1 MANKIILRPSSASRW
16 IACPA
21 SVRLSEGVPYEPA
34 GEAAQI
40 GTAIHALAEKCFGTG
55 EAADAYLGKTVEG
68 ITMTQ
73 ENVDFAQAHLD
84 HITNLKSELGA
95 VKVEQYV
102 TLLDGDDIKLAGTA
116 DVIGFGN
123 DVFGNNI
130 LEIADLKTGRGY
142 VDADSEQ
149 MKIYALSTLRKI
161 KKPVETVRLS
171 IIQPHS
177 GPTRTVSMTVNQLN
191 TWRDEVLIPAIEEST
206 KIDAQPKPSSNACRY
221 CPAKVI
227 CPAQSKALELIP
239 VKLDVKT
246 LAPEVVSDLLTRAD
260 MVEDFIAALRK
271 HAQKV
276 LEDGGVLAGWQL
288 APKRATRKW
297 TDESKALEALEAAG
311 IEHSKLMLTEI
322 ISPAAAEK
330 LLGKDR
336 KHVLDDITKK
346 ESSGLTL
353 AKAVGLGQ

>member
-1 MANKIILRPSSASRW
+1 MENKIILRPSSASRW

-55 EAADAYLGKTVEG
+55 EKADAYLGKQVEG

-102 TLLDGDDIKLAGTA
+102 TVIDDADIKLGGTA

-123 DVFGNNI
+123 GI

-149 MKIYALSTLRKI
+149 MKIYALGTLAKI

-177 GPTRTVSMTVNQLN
+177 
-191 TWRDEVLIPAIEEST
+191 
-206 KIDAQPKPSSNACRY
+206 
-221 CPAKVI
+221 
-227 CPAQSKALELIP
+227 
-239 VKLDVKT
+239 
-246 LAPEVVSDLLTRAD
+246 
-260 MVEDFIAALRK
+260 
-271 HAQKV
+271 
-276 LEDGGVLAGWQL
+276 
-288 APKRATRKW
+288 
-297 TDESKALEALEAAG
+297 
-311 IEHSKLMLTEI
+311 
-322 ISPAAAEK
+322 
-330 LLGKDR
+330 
-336 KHVLDDITKK
+336 
-346 ESSGLTL
+346 
-353 AKAVGLGQ
+353 

>member
-1 MANKIILRPSSASRW
+1 MANKITLRASASSRW

-21 SVRLSEGVPYEPA
+21 SVRLSEGVPFEPS

-55 EAADAYLGKTVEG
+55 EKADAYLGKQVEG

-73 ENVDFAQAHLD
+73 ENVEFAQAHID

-102 TLLDGDDIKLAGTA
+102 TVIDDADIKLGGTA

-123 DVFGNNI
+123 GI
-130 LEIADLKTGRGY
+130 LEIADLKTGRVY
-142 VDADSEQ
+142 VDADSSQ
-149 MKIYALSTLRKI
+149 MKIYALGTLAKI
-161 KKPVETVRLS
+161 KSKPVETVRLS

-177 GPTRTVSMTVNQLN
+177 GDTRTHTMTVDELIQ
-191 TWRDEVLIPAIEEST
+191 WRNETLLPAIMEASN
-206 KIDAQPKPSSNACRY
+206 KDSQPKPSNNACRY

-227 CPAQSKALELIP
+227 CPAQTKALELIP

-246 LAPEVVSDLLTRAD
+246 LAPEVVSDLLARSE

-271 HAQKV
+271 HATKV
-276 LEDGGVLAGWQL
+276 LEDGGVLSGWQL
-288 APKRATRKW
+288 SPKRATRKW
-297 TDESKALEALEAAG
+297 IDEAAAVAALEAAG

-322 ISPAAAEK
+322 ISPAVAEK
-330 LLGKDR
+330 LLGKDK
-336 KHVLDDITKK
+336 KHVLEDITKK

>member
-1 MANKIILRPSSASRW
+1 MANKITLRASASSRW

-21 SVRLSEGVPYEPA
+21 SARLSEGVPFEPS

-55 EAADAYLGKTVEG
+55 EKADAYLGKQVEG

-73 ENVDFAQAHLD
+73 ENIEFAQAHID

-102 TLLDGDDIKLAGTA
+102 TVIDDADIKLGGTA

-123 DVFGNNI
+123 GI
-130 LEIADLKTGRGY
+130 LEIADLKTGRVY
-142 VDADSEQ
+142 VDADSSQ
-149 MKIYALSTLRKI
+149 MKIYALGTLAKI
-161 KKPVETVRLS
+161 KSKPVETVRLS

-177 GPTRTVSMTVNQLN
+177 GDTRTHTMTVDELIQ
-191 TWRDEVLIPAIEEST
+191 WRNETLLPAIMEASN
-206 KIDAQPKPSSNACRY
+206 KDAQPKPSNNACRY
-221 CPAKVI
+221 CPAKII
-227 CPAQSKALELIP
+227 CPAQTKAVELIP

-246 LAPEVVSDLLTRAD
+246 LAPEVVSDLLARSE

-271 HAQKV
+271 HATKV
-276 LEDGGVLAGWQL
+276 LEDGGVLSGWQL
-288 APKRATRKW
+288 SPKRATRKW
-297 TDESKALEALEAAG
+297 IDEAAAVAALEAAG

-322 ISPAAAEK
+322 ISPAVAEK
-330 LLGKDR
+330 LLGKDK
-336 KHVLDDITKK
+336 KHVLEDITKK

>member
-1 MANKIILRPSSASRW
+1 
-16 IACPA
+16 
-21 SVRLSEGVPYEPA
+21 VPYEPA

-40 GTAIHALAEKCFGTG
+40 GTAIHALAEKCCGTG
-55 EAADAYLGKTVEG
+55 ERADAYLGKTVEG

-73 ENVDFAQAHLD
+73 ENVEFAQAHLD

-102 TLLDGDDIKLAGTA
+102 TVIDDTNVKLGGTA

-123 DVFGNNI
+123 GI

-149 MKIYALSTLRKI
+149 MKIYALGTLAKI
-161 KKPVETVRLS
+161 KKPVEMVRLS

-191 TWRDEVLIPAIEEST
+191 TWRDEVLFPAIEEST

-239 VKLDVKT
+239 IKLDVK
-246 LAPEVVSDLLTRAD
+246 LLEPQVVSDLLARAD

-271 HAQKV
+271 HATKV
-276 LEDGGVLAGWQL
+276 LEEGGVLSGWQL
-288 APKRATRKW
+288 SPKRATRKW
-297 TDESKALEALEAAG
+297 IDEAAAVVALEAAG
-311 IEHSKLMLTEI
+311 IEHSKLMLTEV

-330 LLGKDR
+330 LLGKDK
-336 KHVLDDITKK
+336 KHVLEDITKK

>member
-1 MANKIILRPSSASRW
+1 MANKITLRASASSRW

-21 SVRLSEGVPYEPA
+21 SARLSEGVPFEPS

-55 EAADAYLGKTVEG
+55 EKADAYLGAKVEG

-73 ENVDFAQAHLD
+73 ENIEFAQAHID

-102 TLLDGDDIKLAGTA
+102 TVIDDADIKLGGTA

-123 DVFGNNI
+123 GI
-130 LEIADLKTGRGY
+130 LEIADLKTGRVY
-142 VDADSEQ
+142 VDADSSQ
-149 MKIYALSTLRKI
+149 MKIYALGTLAKI
-161 KKPVETVRLS
+161 KSKPVETIRLS

-177 GPTRTVSMTVNQLN
+177 GDTRTHTMTVDELIQ
-191 TWRDEVLIPAIEEST
+191 WRNETLLPAIMEASN
-206 KIDAQPKPSSNACRY
+206 KDAQPKPSSNACRY

-227 CPAQSKALELIP
+227 CPAQTKALELIP

-246 LAPEVVSDLLTRAD
+246 LAPEVVSDLLARAD

-271 HAQKV
+271 HATKV
-276 LEDGGVLAGWQL
+276 LEDGGVLSGWQL
-288 APKRATRKW
+288 SPKRATRKW
-297 TDESKALEALEAAG
+297 IDEAAAVVALEAAG

-322 ISPAAAEK
+322 ISPAVAEK
-330 LLGKDR
+330 LLGKDK
-336 KHVLDDITKK
+336 KHVLEDITKK

>member
-1 MANKIILRPSSASRW
+1 MENKIILRPSSASRW

-21 SVRLSEGVPYEPA
+21 SARLSEGVPFEPS

-55 EAADAYLGKTVEG
+55 ERADAYLGKSVEG

-73 ENVDFAQAHLD
+73 ENIEFAQAHID

-102 TLLDGDDIKLAGTA
+102 TVFDTPAVKLGGTA

-123 DVFGNNI
+123 GI
-130 LEIADLKTGRGY
+130 LEIADLKTGRVF
-142 VDADSEQ
+142 VDADSSQ
-149 MKIYALSTLRKI
+149 MKIYALGTLAKI

-177 GPTRTVSMTVNQLN
+177 GDTRTHTMTVKELYQ
-191 TWRDEVLIPAIEEST
+191 WHKDVLLPAIKEAVE
-206 KIDAQPKPSSNACRY
+206 DNAQPNPSTNACRY

-227 CPAQSKALELIP
+227 CPAQTKALELIP

-246 LAPEVVSDLLTRAD
+246 LAPEVVSDLLARAE

-271 HAQKV
+271 HATKV
-276 LEDGGVLAGWQL
+276 LEDGGVLSGWQL
-288 APKRATRKW
+288 SPKRATRKW
-297 TDESKALEALEAAG
+297 IDEAAAVVALEAAG

-330 LLGKDR
+330 LLGKEK
-336 KHVLDDITKK
+336 KHVLEDITKK

>member
-34 GEAAQI
+34 GEAALI

-55 EAADAYLGKTVEG
+55 EKADAYLGKQVEG

-73 ENVDFAQAHLD
+73 ENVDFAQAHID

-102 TLLDGDDIKLAGTA
+102 TVIDDADIKLGGTA

-123 DVFGNNI
+123 GI

-149 MKIYALSTLRKI
+149 MKIYALGTLAKI
-161 KKPVETVRLS
+161 KSKPVETVRLS

-177 GPTRTVSMTVNQLN
+177 GDTRTHTMTVDELIQ
-191 TWRDEVLIPAIEEST
+191 WRNETLLPAIMEASN
-206 KIDAQPKPSSNACRY
+206 KDAQPNPSTNACRY

-227 CPAQSKALELIP
+227 CPAQTKALELIP

-246 LAPEVVSDLLTRAD
+246 LAPEVVSDLLARAE

-271 HAQKV
+271 HATKV
-276 LEDGGVLAGWQL
+276 LEDGGVLSGWQL
-288 APKRATRKW
+288 SPKRATRKW
-297 TDESKALEALEAAG
+297 IDEAAAVVALEAAG

-322 ISPAAAEK
+322 ISPAVAEK
-330 LLGKDR
+330 LLGKDK
-336 KHVLDDITKK
+336 KHVLEDITKK

>member
-1 MANKIILRPSSASRW
+1 MENKIILRPSSASRW

-55 EAADAYLGKTVEG
+55 EKADAYLGAKVEG

-73 ENVDFAQAHLD
+73 ENIEFAQAHLD

-102 TLLDGDDIKLAGTA
+102 TVIDDADIKLGGTA

-123 DVFGNNI
+123 GI

-142 VDADSEQ
+142 VDADSSQ
-149 MKIYALSTLRKI
+149 MKIYALGTLAKI
-161 KKPVETVRLS
+161 KSKPVETVRLS

-177 GPTRTVSMTVNQLN
+177 GDTRTHTMTVDELN
-191 TWRDEVLIPAIEEST
+191 SWKADVLLPAIAESANR
-206 KIDAQPKPSSNACRY
+206 DAQPKPSTNACRY

-227 CPAQSKALELIP
+227 CPAQTKALELIP
-239 VKLDVKT
+239 TKLDVKT
-246 LAPEVVSDLLTRAD
+246 LAPEVVSDLLARSE

-271 HAQKV
+271 HATKV
-276 LEDGGVLAGWQL
+276 LEDGGVLSGWQL
-288 APKRATRKW
+288 SPKRATRKW
-297 TDESKALEALEAAG
+297 IDEAAAVAALEAAG

-322 ISPAAAEK
+322 ISPAVAEK
-330 LLGKDR
+330 LLGKEK
-336 KHVLDDITKK
+336 KHVLEDITKK

-353 AKAVGLGQ
+353 AKAVGLGL

>member
-1 MANKIILRPSSASRW
+1 MEQQIILRPSAASRW

-21 SVRLSEGVPYEPA
+21 SVRLSDGVPYEPA

-40 GTAIHALAEKCFGTG
+40 GTAIHALAEKCWGTG
-55 EAADAYLGKTVEG
+55 EAADAYLGKQVEG

-73 ENVDFAQAHLD
+73 ENVEFAQAHID

-102 TLLDGDDIKLAGTA
+102 TVIDNTAVKLGGTA

-123 DVFGNNI
+123 GI

-142 VDADSEQ
+142 VDADSDQ
-149 MKIYALSTLRKI
+149 MKIYALGTLAKI
-161 KKPVETVRLS
+161 KKPVKTVRLS

-177 GPTRTVSMTVNQLN
+177 GPTRTVSLTL
-191 TWRDEVLIPAIEEST
+191 DELMEWSKVTLSPAIKESAN
-206 KIDAQPKPSSNACRY
+206 KDAQPKPSTDACRY

-246 LAPEVVSDLLTRAD
+246 LAPEVVSDLLSRAD
-260 MVEDFIAALRK
+260 MVEDFITALRK

-297 TDESKALEALEAAG
+297 IDEAMAVVALEAAG
-311 IEHSKLMLTEI
+311 IEHSKLMLYDV

-330 LLGKDR
+330 LLGKDK
-336 KHVLDDITKK
+336 KHILDDITKK

>member
-1 MANKIILRPSSASRW
+1 MENKIILRPSSASRW

-21 SVRLSEGVPYEPA
+21 SARLSEGVPFEPS

-40 GTAIHALAEKCFGTG
+40 GTAIHALAEKCFISG
-55 EAADAYLGKTVEG
+55 EKADAYLGKPVEG

-73 ENVDFAQAHLD
+73 ENIEFAQAHID

-102 TLLDGDDIKLAGTA
+102 TVFDTPAVKLGGTA

-123 DVFGNNI
+123 GI

-149 MKIYALSTLRKI
+149 MKIYALGTLAKI

-177 GPTRTVSMTVNQLN
+177 GDTRTHTMTVKELYQ
-191 TWRDEVLIPAIEEST
+191 WHKDVLLPAIKEAVE
-206 KIDAQPKPSSNACRY
+206 DNAQPNPSSNACRY

-227 CPAQSKALELIP
+227 CPAQTKALELIP

-246 LAPEVVSDLLTRAD
+246 LAPEVVSDLLARAD

-271 HAQKV
+271 HATKV
-276 LEDGGVLAGWQL
+276 LEDGGVLSGWQL
-288 APKRATRKW
+288 SPKRATRKW
-297 TDESKALEALEAAG
+297 IDEAAAVVALEAAG

-322 ISPAAAEK
+322 ISPAVAEK
-330 LLGKDR
+330 LLGKEK
-336 KHVLDDITKK
+336 KHVLEDITKK

>member
-1 MANKIILRPSSASRW
+1 MENKIILRPSAASRW

-40 GTAIHALAEKCFGTG
+40 GTAIHALAEKCFATG
-55 EAADAYLGKTVEG
+55 EKADAYLGAKVEG

-73 ENVDFAQAHLD
+73 ENIEFAQAHID

-102 TLLDGDDIKLAGTA
+102 TVFDTPAVKLGGTA

-123 DVFGNNI
+123 GI
-130 LEIADLKTGRGY
+130 LEIADLKTGRVY
-142 VDADSEQ
+142 VDADSSQ
-149 MKIYALSTLRKI
+149 MKIYALGTLAKI

-177 GPTRTVSMTVNQLN
+177 GDTRTHIMSVKELYQ
-191 TWRDEVLIPAIEEST
+191 WHKDVLLPAIKEAVE
-206 KIDAQPKPSSNACRY
+206 DNAQPNPSTNACRY

-239 VKLDVKT
+239 TKLDVKT
-246 LAPEVVSDLLTRAD
+246 LAPEVVSDLLARSE

-271 HAQKV
+271 HATKV
-276 LEDGGVLAGWQL
+276 LEDGGVLSGWQL
-288 APKRATRKW
+288 SPKRATRKW
-297 TDESKALEALEAAG
+297 IDEAAAVVALEAAG

-322 ISPAAAEK
+322 ISPAVAEK
-330 LLGKDR
+330 LLGKEK
-336 KHVLDDITKK
+336 KHVLEDITKK

>member
-1 MANKIILRPSSASRW
+1 MANKITLRASASSRW

-21 SVRLSEGVPYEPA
+21 SARLSEGVPFEPS

-55 EAADAYLGKTVEG
+55 EKADAYLGKSVEG

-73 ENVDFAQAHLD
+73 ENVEFAQAHID

-102 TLLDGDDIKLAGTA
+102 TVFDTPAVKLGGTA

-123 DVFGNNI
+123 GI
-130 LEIADLKTGRGY
+130 LEIADLKTGRVF
-142 VDADSEQ
+142 VDADSSQ
-149 MKIYALSTLRKI
+149 MKIYALGTLAKI
-161 KKPVETVRLS
+161 KKPVEMVRLS

-177 GPTRTVSMTVNQLN
+177 GDIRTHAMTVKELYQ
-191 TWRDEVLIPAIEEST
+191 WHKDVLLPAIKEAADEN
-206 KIDAQPKPSSNACRY
+206 AQPNPSSNACRY

-227 CPAQSKALELIP
+227 CPAQTKALELIP

-246 LAPEVVSDLLTRAD
+246 LAPEVVSDLLARSE

-271 HAQKV
+271 HATKV
-276 LEDGGVLAGWQL
+276 LEDGGVLSGWQL
-288 APKRATRKW
+288 SPKRATRKW
-297 TDESKALEALEAAG
+297 IDEAAAVAALEAAG

-322 ISPAAAEK
+322 ISPAVAEK
-330 LLGKDR
+330 LLGKEK
-336 KHVLDDITKK
+336 KHVLEDITKK

>member
-1 MANKIILRPSSASRW
+1 MANKITLRASASSRW

-21 SVRLSEGVPYEPA
+21 SARLSEGVPFEPS

-55 EAADAYLGKTVEG
+55 EKADAYLGKSVEG

-73 ENVDFAQAHLD
+73 ENVEFAQAHID

-102 TLLDGDDIKLAGTA
+102 TVFDTPAVKLGGTA

-123 DVFGNNI
+123 GI
-130 LEIADLKTGRGY
+130 LEIADLKTGRVY
-142 VDADSEQ
+142 VDADSSQ
-149 MKIYALSTLRKI
+149 MKIYALGTLAKI
-161 KKPVETVRLS
+161 KKPVEMVRLS

-177 GPTRTVSMTVNQLN
+177 GDIRTHAMTVKELYQ
-191 TWRDEVLIPAIEEST
+191 WHKDVLLPAIKEAADEN
-206 KIDAQPKPSSNACRY
+206 AQPNPSSNACRY

-227 CPAQSKALELIP
+227 CPAQTKALELIP

-246 LAPEVVSDLLTRAD
+246 LAPEVVSDLLARSE

-271 HAQKV
+271 HATKV
-276 LEDGGVLAGWQL
+276 LEDGGVLSGWQL
-288 APKRATRKW
+288 SPKRATRKW
-297 TDESKALEALEAAG
+297 IDEAAAVAALEAAG

-322 ISPAAAEK
+322 ISPAVAEK
-330 LLGKDR
+330 LLGKEK
-336 KHVLDDITKK
+336 KHVLEDITKK

>member
-1 MANKIILRPSSASRW
+1 MANKITLRASASSRW

-21 SVRLSEGVPYEPA
+21 SARLSEGVPFEPS

-40 GTAIHALAEKCFGTG
+40 GTAIHALAEKCFATG
-55 EAADAYLGKTVEG
+55 EAADAYLGKQVEG

-73 ENVDFAQAHLD
+73 ENVEFAQAHID

-102 TLLDGDDIKLAGTA
+102 TVIDDADIKLGGTA

-123 DVFGNNI
+123 GI
-130 LEIADLKTGRGY
+130 LEIADLKTGRVY
-142 VDADSEQ
+142 VDADSSQ
-149 MKIYALSTLRKI
+149 MKIYALGTLAKI
-161 KKPVETVRLS
+161 KSKPVETVRLS

-177 GPTRTVSMTVNQLN
+177 GDTRTHTMTVDELIQ
-191 TWRDEVLIPAIEEST
+191 WRNETLLPAIMEASN
-206 KIDAQPKPSSNACRY
+206 KDAQPKPSSNACRY

-227 CPAQSKALELIP
+227 CPAQTKALELIP

-246 LAPEVVSDLLTRAD
+246 LAPEVVSDLLARAD

-271 HAQKV
+271 HATKV
-276 LEDGGVLAGWQL
+276 LEDGGVLSGWQL
-288 APKRATRKW
+288 SPKRATRKW
-297 TDESKALEALEAAG
+297 IDEAAAVAALEAAG

-322 ISPAAAEK
+322 ISPAVAEK
-330 LLGKDR
+330 LLGKDK

>member
-40 GTAIHALAEKCFGTG
+40 GTAIHALAERCFATG

-84 HITNLKSELGA
+84 HITALQAELGA

-102 TLLDGDDIKLAGTA
+102 TVIDDADIKLGGTA

-123 DVFGNNI
+123 GI

-149 MKIYALSTLRKI
+149 MKIYALGTLAKI
-161 KKPVETVRLS
+161 KTKPVEMVRLS

-177 GPTRTVSMTVNQLN
+177 GDTRTHTMKVDELIQ
-191 TWRDEVLIPAIEEST
+191 WRNETLLPAIMEASN
-206 KIDAQPKPSSNACRY
+206 KDAQPNPSTNACPY

-227 CPAQSKALELIP
+227 CPAQTKALELIP

-246 LAPEVVSDLLTRAD
+246 LAPEVVSDLLARAD

-271 HAQKV
+271 HATKV
-276 LEDGGVLAGWQL
+276 LEDGGVLSGWQL
-288 APKRATRKW
+288 SPKRATRKW
-297 TDESKALEALEAAG
+297 INEAAAVAALEAAG

-322 ISPAAAEK
+322 ISPAVAEK
-330 LLGKDR
+330 LLGKDK
-336 KHVLDDITKK
+336 KHVLEDITKK

>member
-1 MANKIILRPSSASRW
+1 MEQQIILRPSAASRW

-40 GTAIHALAEKCFGTG
+40 GTAIHALAEKCFATG
-55 EAADAYLGKTVEG
+55 EAADAYLGKSVEG

-84 HITNLKSELGA
+84 HITGLQAELGA
-95 VKVEQYV
+95 VKVEQHV
-102 TLLDGDDIKLAGTA
+102 TVFDTPAVKLGGTA

-123 DVFGNNI
+123 GI

-142 VDADSEQ
+142 VDADSDQ
-149 MKIYALSTLRKI
+149 MKIYALGTLAKI
-161 KKPVETVRLS
+161 KSKPVETVRLS

-177 GPTRTVSMTVNQLN
+177 GPTRTHTMTVDELN
-191 TWRDEVLIPAIEEST
+191 SWKADVLIPAIEEST
-206 KIDAQPKPSSNACRY
+206 KIDAQPKPFTDACRY

-297 TDESKALEALEAAG
+297 TDEAAAVVALEAAG

-330 LLGKDR
+330 LLGKDK

>member
-1 MANKIILRPSSASRW
+1 MENKITLRASASSRW

-21 SVRLSEGVPYEPA
+21 SARLSEGVPFEPS

-55 EAADAYLGKTVEG
+55 EKADAYLGKQVEG

-73 ENVDFAQAHLD
+73 ENVEFAQAHID

-102 TLLDGDDIKLAGTA
+102 TVFDTPAVKLGGTA

-123 DVFGNNI
+123 GI
-130 LEIADLKTGRGY
+130 LEIADLKTGRVY
-142 VDADSEQ
+142 VDADSSQ
-149 MKIYALSTLRKI
+149 MKIYALGTLAKI

-177 GPTRTVSMTVNQLN
+177 GDTRTHIMSVKELYQ
-191 TWRDEVLIPAIEEST
+191 WHKDVLLPAIKEAVE
-206 KIDAQPKPSSNACRY
+206 DNAQPNPSTNACRY

-239 VKLDVKT
+239 TKLDVKT
-246 LAPEVVSDLLTRAD
+246 LAPEVVSDLLARSE

-271 HAQKV
+271 HATKV
-276 LEDGGVLAGWQL
+276 LEDGGVLSGWQL
-288 APKRATRKW
+288 SPKRATRKW
-297 TDESKALEALEAAG
+297 IDEAAAVVALEAAG

-322 ISPAAAEK
+322 ISPAVAEK
-330 LLGKDR
+330 LLGKEK
-336 KHVLDDITKK
+336 KHVLEDITKK

>member
-1 MANKIILRPSSASRW
+1 MENKITLRASASSRW

-21 SVRLSEGVPYEPA
+21 SARLSEGVPFEPS

-55 EAADAYLGKTVEG
+55 EKADAYLGKQVEG

-73 ENVDFAQAHLD
+73 ENVEFAQAHID

-102 TLLDGDDIKLAGTA
+102 TVFDTPAVKLGGTA

-123 DVFGNNI
+123 GI
-130 LEIADLKTGRGY
+130 LEIADLKTGRVY
-142 VDADSEQ
+142 VDADSSQ
-149 MKIYALSTLRKI
+149 MKIYALGTLAKI
-161 KKPVETVRLS
+161 KSKPVETVRLS

-177 GPTRTVSMTVNQLN
+177 GDTRTHTMKVDELIQ
-191 TWRDEVLIPAIEEST
+191 WRNETLLPAIMEASN
-206 KIDAQPKPSSNACRY
+206 KDSQPKPSTNACRY

-227 CPAQSKALELIP
+227 CPAQTKALELIP

-246 LAPEVVSDLLTRAD
+246 LAPEVVSDLLARAD

-271 HAQKV
+271 HATKV
-276 LEDGGVLAGWQL
+276 LEDGGVLSGWQL
-288 APKRATRKW
+288 SPKRATRKW
-297 TDESKALEALEAAG
+297 IDEAAAVAALEAAG

-322 ISPAAAEK
+322 ISPAVAEK
-330 LLGKDR
+330 LLGKDK

>member
-40 GTAIHALAEKCFGTG
+40 GTAIHALAEKCCGTG
-55 EAADAYLGKTVEG
+55 ERADAYLGKSVEG

-84 HITNLKSELGA
+84 HITALQAELGA

-102 TLLDGDDIKLAGTA
+102 TVIDNTAVKLGGTA

-123 DVFGNNI
+123 GI

-142 VDADSEQ
+142 VDADSDQ
-149 MKIYALSTLRKI
+149 MKIYALGTLAKI
-161 KKPVETVRLS
+161 KSKPVETVRLS

-177 GPTRTVSMTVNQLN
+177 GPTRTHTMTVDELN
-191 TWRDEVLIPAIEEST
+191 SWKADVLIPAIAESAN
-206 KIDAQPKPSSNACRY
+206 KDAQPKPSTDACRY

-227 CPAQSKALELIP
+227 CPAQTKALELIP

-246 LAPEVVSDLLTRAD
+246 LAPEVVSDLLARAD

-271 HAQKV
+271 HATKV
-276 LEDGGVLAGWQL
+276 LEEGGVLTGWQL
-288 APKRATRKW
+288 SPKRATRKW
-297 TDESKALEALEAAG
+297 IDEAAAVVALEAAG
-311 IEHSKLMLTEI
+311 IEHSKLMLTEV

-330 LLGKDR
+330 LLGKDK
-336 KHVLDDITKK
+336 KHVLENITKK

>member
-40 GTAIHALAEKCFGTG
+40 GTAIHALAEKCCGTG
-55 EAADAYLGKTVEG
+55 ERADAYLGKTVEG

-73 ENVDFAQAHLD
+73 GNVDFAQAHLD
-84 HITNLKSELGA
+84 HITALQAELGA

-102 TLLDGDDIKLAGTA
+102 TVIDNTAVKLGGTA

-123 DVFGNNI
+123 GI

-142 VDADSEQ
+142 VDADSDQ
-149 MKIYALSTLRKI
+149 MKIYALGTLAKI
-161 KKPVETVRLS
+161 KSKPVETVRLS

-177 GPTRTVSMTVNQLN
+177 GPTRTHTMTVDELN
-191 TWRDEVLIPAIEEST
+191 SWKADVLIPAIAESAN
-206 KIDAQPKPSSNACRY
+206 KDAQPKPSTDACRY

-246 LAPEVVSDLLTRAD
+246 LAPEVVSDLLARAD

-271 HAQKV
+271 HATKV
-276 LEDGGVLAGWQL
+276 LEEGGVLSGWQL
-288 APKRATRKW
+288 SPKRATRKW
-297 TDESKALEALEAAG
+297 IDEAAAVVALEAAG
-311 IEHSKLMLTEI
+311 IEHSKLMLTEV
-322 ISPAAAEK
+322 ISPAVAEK
-330 LLGKDR
+330 LLGKEK
-336 KHVLDDITKK
+336 KHLLENITKK

>member
-1 MANKIILRPSSASRW
+1 MENKIILRPSSASRW

-34 GEAAQI
+34 GEAAHI
-40 GTAIHALAEKCFGTG
+40 GTAIHALAEKCFATG
-55 EAADAYLGKTVEG
+55 EKADAYLGAKVEG

-102 TLLDGDDIKLAGTA
+102 TVIDDADIKLGGTA

-123 DVFGNNI
+123 GI

-142 VDADSEQ
+142 VDADSDQ
-149 MKIYALSTLRKI
+149 MKIYALGTLAKI
-161 KKPVETVRLS
+161 KSKPVETVRLS

-177 GPTRTVSMTVNQLN
+177 GDTRTHTMKVEELN
-191 TWRDEVLIPAIEEST
+191 LWMDDVLLPAIKEAA
-206 KIDAQPKPSSNACRY
+206 DPNAQPKPSSNACRY
-221 CPAKVI
+221 CPAKII

-239 VKLDVKT
+239 VKLDVK
-246 LAPEVVSDLLTRAD
+246 LLEPQVISDLLARSE

-271 HAQKV
+271 HATKV
-276 LEDGGVLAGWQL
+276 LEDGGVLSGWQL
-288 APKRATRKW
+288 SPKRATRKW
-297 TDESKALEALEAAG
+297 IDEAAAVAALEAAG

-322 ISPAAAEK
+322 ISPAVAEK
-330 LLGKDR
+330 LLGKDK
-336 KHVLDDITKK
+336 KHVLEDITKK

-353 AKAVGLGQ
+353 AKAIGLGQ

>member
-1 MANKIILRPSSASRW
+1 MANKITLRASASSRW

-21 SVRLSEGVPYEPA
+21 SARLSEGVPFEPS

-55 EAADAYLGKTVEG
+55 EKADAYLGKSVEG

-73 ENVDFAQAHLD
+73 ENIEFAQAHID

-102 TLLDGDDIKLAGTA
+102 TVIDDADIKLGGTA

-123 DVFGNNI
+123 GI
-130 LEIADLKTGRGY
+130 LEIADLKTGRVY
-142 VDADSEQ
+142 VDADSSQ
-149 MKIYALSTLRKI
+149 MKIYALGTLAKI
-161 KKPVETVRLS
+161 KSKPVETVRLS

-177 GPTRTVSMTVNQLN
+177 GDTRTHTMTVDELIQ
-191 TWRDEVLIPAIEEST
+191 WRNETLLPAIMEASN
-206 KIDAQPKPSSNACRY
+206 KDSQPKPSSNACRY

-227 CPAQSKALELIP
+227 CPAQTKALELIP

-246 LAPEVVSDLLTRAD
+246 LAPEVVSDLLARAD
-260 MVEDFIAALRK
+260 MVEDFIASLRK
-271 HAQKV
+271 HATKV
-276 LEDGGVLAGWQL
+276 LEDGGVLSGWQL
-288 APKRATRKW
+288 SPKRATRKW
-297 TDESKALEALEAAG
+297 IDEAAAVAALEAAG

-322 ISPAAAEK
+322 ISPAVAEK
-330 LLGKDR
+330 LLGKDK

>member
-1 MANKIILRPSSASRW
+1 MENKIILRPSSASRW

-40 GTAIHALAEKCFGTG
+40 GTAIHALAEKCFATG
-55 EAADAYLGKTVEG
+55 EAADAYLGKSVEG

-73 ENVDFAQAHLD
+73 ENVEFAQAHLD

-102 TLLDGDDIKLAGTA
+102 TVIDDTNVKLGGTA

-123 DVFGNNI
+123 GI

-149 MKIYALSTLRKI
+149 MKIYALGTLAKI
-161 KKPVETVRLS
+161 KKPVEMVRLS

-227 CPAQSKALELIP
+227 CPAQTKALELIP
-239 VKLDVKT
+239 IKLDVK
-246 LAPEVVSDLLTRAD
+246 LLEPQVVSDLLARAD

-271 HAQKV
+271 HATKV
-276 LEDGGVLAGWQL
+276 LEDGGVLSGWQL
-288 APKRATRKW
+288 SPKRATRKW
-297 TDESKALEALEAAG
+297 IDEAAAVAALEAAG

-322 ISPAAAEK
+322 ISPAVAEK
-330 LLGKDR
+330 LLGKDK
-336 KHVLDDITKK
+336 KHVLEDITKK

>member
-40 GTAIHALAEKCFGTG
+40 GTAIHALAEKCFATG

-84 HITNLKSELGA
+84 HITALQAELGA

-102 TLLDGDDIKLAGTA
+102 TVIDNTAVKLGGTA

-123 DVFGNNI
+123 GI

-142 VDADSEQ
+142 VDADSDQ
-149 MKIYALSTLRKI
+149 MKIYALGTLAKI
-161 KKPVETVRLS
+161 KSKPVETVRLS

-177 GPTRTVSMTVNQLN
+177 GPTRTHTMTVDELN
-191 TWRDEVLIPAIEEST
+191 SWKADVLIPAIADSAN
-206 KIDAQPKPSSNACRY
+206 KDAQPKPSSNACRY

-239 VKLDVKT
+239 TKLDVKT
-246 LAPEVVSDLLTRAD
+246 LAPEVVSDLLARAD

-271 HAQKV
+271 HATKV
-276 LEDGGVLAGWQL
+276 LEEGGVLSGWQL
-288 APKRATRKW
+288 SPKRATRKW
-297 TDESKALEALEAAG
+297 IDEAAAVVALEAAG
-311 IEHSKLMLTEI
+311 IEHSKLMLTEV

-330 LLGKDR
+330 LLGKEK
-336 KHVLDDITKK
+336 KHVLENITKK

>member
-1 MANKIILRPSSASRW
+1 MANKITLRASASSRW

-21 SVRLSEGVPYEPA
+21 SARLSEGVPFEPS

-55 EAADAYLGKTVEG
+55 ERADAYLGKSVEG

-73 ENVDFAQAHLD
+73 ENVEFAQAHID

-102 TLLDGDDIKLAGTA
+102 TVFDTPAVKLGGTA

-123 DVFGNNI
+123 GI

-149 MKIYALSTLRKI
+149 MKIYALGTLAKI

-177 GPTRTVSMTVNQLN
+177 GDTRTHTITVKELYQ
-191 TWRDEVLIPAIEEST
+191 WHKDVLLPAIKEAVE
-206 KIDAQPKPSSNACRY
+206 DNAQPNPSTNACRY

-239 VKLDVKT
+239 TKLDVKT
-246 LAPEVVSDLLTRAD
+246 LAPEVVSDLLARAD

-271 HAQKV
+271 HATKV
-276 LEDGGVLAGWQL
+276 LEDGGVLSGWQL
-288 APKRATRKW
+288 SPKRATRKW
-297 TDESKALEALEAAG
+297 IDEAAAVVALEAAG

-322 ISPAAAEK
+322 ISPAVAEK
-330 LLGKDR
+330 LLGKEK
-336 KHVLDDITKK
+336 KHVLEDITKK

>member
-1 MANKIILRPSSASRW
+1 MEQQIILRPSAASRW

-40 GTAIHALAEKCFGTG
+40 GTAIHALAEKCFATG
-55 EAADAYLGKTVEG
+55 EAADAYLGKSVEG

-84 HITNLKSELGA
+84 HITGLQAELGA
-95 VKVEQYV
+95 VKVEQHV
-102 TLLDGDDIKLAGTA
+102 TVFDTPAVKLGGTA

-123 DVFGNNI
+123 GI

-142 VDADSEQ
+142 VDADSDQ
-149 MKIYALSTLRKI
+149 MKIYALGTLAKI
-161 KKPVETVRLS
+161 KSKPVETVRLS

-177 GPTRTVSMTVNQLN
+177 GPTRTHTMTVDELIQ
-191 TWRDEVLIPAIEEST
+191 WRNETLIPAIMETSN
-206 KIDAQPKPSSNACRY
+206 KDAQPKPSTDACRY

-227 CPAQSKALELIP
+227 CPAQTKALELIP

-246 LAPEVVSDLLTRAD
+246 LAPEVVSDLLARAD

-271 HAQKV
+271 HATKV
-276 LEDGGVLAGWQL
+276 LEDGGVLSGWQL
-288 APKRATRKW
+288 SPKRATRKW
-297 TDESKALEALEAAG
+297 IDEAAAVVALEAAG

-322 ISPAAAEK
+322 ISPAVAEK
-330 LLGKDR
+330 LLGKDK
-336 KHVLDDITKK
+336 KHVLEDITKK

-353 AKAVGLGQ
+353 AKAIGLGQ

>member
-55 EAADAYLGKTVEG
+55 EAAEAYLGKSVEG

-102 TLLDGDDIKLAGTA
+102 TVIDNTAVKLGGTA

-123 DVFGNNI
+123 GI

-142 VDADSEQ
+142 VDADSDQ
-149 MKIYALSTLRKI
+149 MKIYALGTLAKI
-161 KKPVETVRLS
+161 KSKPVETVRLS

-177 GPTRTVSMTVNQLN
+177 GPTRTHTMTVDELN
-191 TWRDEVLIPAIEEST
+191 SWKADVLIPAIAESAN
-206 KIDAQPKPSSNACRY
+206 KDAQPKPSTDACRY

-227 CPAQSKALELIP
+227 CPAQTKALELIP

-246 LAPEVVSDLLTRAD
+246 LAPEVVSDLLAKAD

-271 HAQKV
+271 HATKV
-276 LEDGGVLAGWQL
+276 LEDGGVLSGWQL
-288 APKRATRKW
+288 SPKRATRKW
-297 TDESKALEALEAAG
+297 IDEAMAVVALEAAG
-311 IEHSKLMLTEI
+311 IEHSKLMLTEV

-330 LLGKDR
+330 LLGKDK
-336 KHVLDDITKK
+336 KHVLENITKK

>member
-1 MANKIILRPSSASRW
+1 MENKIILRPSSASRW

-55 EAADAYLGKTVEG
+55 DKADAYLGKQVEG

-102 TLLDGDDIKLAGTA
+102 TVFDTSAVKLGGTA

-123 DVFGNNI
+123 GI

-149 MKIYALSTLRKI
+149 MKIYALGTLAKI
-161 KKPVETVRLS
+161 KSKPVETVRLS

-177 GPTRTVSMTVNQLN
+177 GDTRTHTMKVEELNQ
-191 TWRDEVLIPAIEEST
+191 WMDDVLLPAIKEAADEN
-206 KIDAQPKPSSNACRY
+206 AQPNPSSNACRY

-227 CPAQSKALELIP
+227 CPAQTKALELIP

-246 LAPEVVSDLLTRAD
+246 LAPEVVSDLLARAD

-271 HAQKV
+271 HATKV
-276 LEDGGVLAGWQL
+276 LEDGGVLSGWQL
-288 APKRATRKW
+288 SPKRATRKW
-297 TDESKALEALEAAG
+297 IDEAAAVVALEAAG

-322 ISPAAAEK
+322 ISPAVAEK
-330 LLGKDR
+330 LLGKEK
-336 KHVLDDITKK
+336 KHVLEDITKK

>member
-55 EAADAYLGKTVEG
+55 EKADAYLGKQVEG

-102 TLLDGDDIKLAGTA
+102 TVIDDTNVKLGGTA

-123 DVFGNNI
+123 GI

-149 MKIYALSTLRKI
+149 MKIYALGTLAKI
-161 KKPVETVRLS
+161 KTKPVEMVRLS

-177 GPTRTVSMTVNQLN
+177 GETRTHAMTVDALN
-191 TWRDEVLIPAIEEST
+191 LWMDDVLLPAIKEAA
-206 KIDAQPKPSSNACRY
+206 DDNAQPKPSTNACRY

-246 LAPEVVSDLLTRAD
+246 LAPEVVSDLLARAD

-271 HAQKV
+271 HATKV
-276 LEDGGVLAGWQL
+276 LEDGGVLSGWQL
-288 APKRATRKW
+288 SPKRATRKW
-297 TDESKALEALEAAG
+297 IDEAAAVVALEAAG

-322 ISPAAAEK
+322 ISPAVAEK
-330 LLGKDR
+330 LLGKEK
-336 KHVLDDITKK
+336 KHVLEDITKK

>member
-1 MANKIILRPSSASRW
+1 MENKIILRPSSASRW

-55 EAADAYLGKTVEG
+55 EKADAYLGAKVEG

-73 ENVDFAQAHLD
+73 ENIEFAQAHLD

-102 TLLDGDDIKLAGTA
+102 TVIDDADIKLGGTA

-123 DVFGNNI
+123 GI

-142 VDADSEQ
+142 VDADSSQ
-149 MKIYALSTLRKI
+149 MKIYALGTLAKI
-161 KKPVETVRLS
+161 KSKPVETVRLS

-177 GPTRTVSMTVNQLN
+177 GDTRTHTMTVDELIQ
-191 TWRDEVLIPAIEEST
+191 WRNETLLPAIMEASN
-206 KIDAQPKPSSNACRY
+206 KDAQPKPSSNACRY

-227 CPAQSKALELIP
+227 CPAQTKALELIP

-246 LAPEVVSDLLTRAD
+246 LAPEVVSDLLARAD

-271 HAQKV
+271 HATKV
-276 LEDGGVLAGWQL
+276 LEDGGVLSGWQL
-288 APKRATRKW
+288 SPKRATRKW
-297 TDESKALEALEAAG
+297 IDEAAAVAALEAAG

-322 ISPAAAEK
+322 ISPAVAEK
-330 LLGKDR
+330 LLGKDK
-336 KHVLDDITKK
+336 KHVLEDITKK

>member
-21 SVRLSEGVPYEPA
+21 SARLSEGVPYEPA

-55 EAADAYLGKTVEG
+55 EKADAYLGAKVEG

-73 ENVDFAQAHLD
+73 ENVEFAQAHID

-102 TLLDGDDIKLAGTA
+102 TVIDDADIKLGGTA

-123 DVFGNNI
+123 GI
-130 LEIADLKTGRGY
+130 LEIADLKTGRVY
-142 VDADSEQ
+142 VDADSSQ
-149 MKIYALSTLRKI
+149 MKIYALGTLAKI
-161 KKPVETVRLS
+161 KSKPVETVRLS

-177 GPTRTVSMTVNQLN
+177 GDTRTHTMTVDELIQ
-191 TWRDEVLIPAIEEST
+191 WRNETLLPAIMEASN
-206 KIDAQPKPSSNACRY
+206 KDAQPKPSSNACRY

-227 CPAQSKALELIP
+227 CPAQTKALELIP
-239 VKLDVKT
+239 VKLDVK
-246 LAPEVVSDLLTRAD
+246 LLEPQVVSDLLARSE

-271 HAQKV
+271 HATKV
-276 LEDGGVLAGWQL
+276 LEDGGVLSGWQL
-288 APKRATRKW
+288 SPKRATRKW
-297 TDESKALEALEAAG
+297 IDEAAAVAALEAAG

-322 ISPAAAEK
+322 ISPAVAEK
-330 LLGKDR
+330 LLGKDK
-336 KHVLDDITKK
+336 KHVLEDITKK

>member
-1 MANKIILRPSSASRW
+1 MANKITLRASASSRW

-21 SVRLSEGVPYEPA
+21 SARLSEGVPFEPS

-55 EAADAYLGKTVEG
+55 EKADAYLGKQVEG

-73 ENVDFAQAHLD
+73 ENIEFAQAHID

-102 TLLDGDDIKLAGTA
+102 TVIDDADIKLGGTA

-123 DVFGNNI
+123 GI
-130 LEIADLKTGRGY
+130 LEIADLKTGRVY
-142 VDADSEQ
+142 VDADSSQ
-149 MKIYALSTLRKI
+149 MKIYALGTLAKI
-161 KKPVETVRLS
+161 KSKPVETVRLS

-177 GPTRTVSMTVNQLN
+177 GDTRTHTMTVDELIQ
-191 TWRDEVLIPAIEEST
+191 WRNETLLPAIMEASN
-206 KIDAQPKPSSNACRY
+206 KDSQPKPSSNACRY

-227 CPAQSKALELIP
+227 CPAQTKALELIP

-246 LAPEVVSDLLTRAD
+246 LAPEVVSDLLARSE

-271 HAQKV
+271 HATKV
-276 LEDGGVLAGWQL
+276 LEDGGVLSGWQL
-288 APKRATRKW
+288 SPKRATRKW
-297 TDESKALEALEAAG
+297 IDEAAAVVALEAAG

-322 ISPAAAEK
+322 ISPAVAEK
-330 LLGKDR
+330 LLGKDK
-336 KHVLDDITKK
+336 KHVLEDITKK

>member
-1 MANKIILRPSSASRW
+1 MANKITLRASASSRW

-21 SVRLSEGVPYEPA
+21 SARLSEGVPFEPS

-40 GTAIHALAEKCFGTG
+40 GTAIHALAEKCFISG
-55 EAADAYLGKTVEG
+55 EKADAYLGKQVEG

-73 ENVDFAQAHLD
+73 ENIEFAQAHID

-102 TLLDGDDIKLAGTA
+102 TVFDTPAVKLGGTA

-123 DVFGNNI
+123 GI
-130 LEIADLKTGRGY
+130 LEIADLKTGRVY
-142 VDADSEQ
+142 VDADSSQ
-149 MKIYALSTLRKI
+149 MKIYALGTLAKI

-177 GPTRTVSMTVNQLN
+177 GDTRTHIMSVKELYQ
-191 TWRDEVLIPAIEEST
+191 WHKDVLLPAIKEAVE
-206 KIDAQPKPSSNACRY
+206 DNAQPNPSTNACRY

-239 VKLDVKT
+239 TKLDVKT
-246 LAPEVVSDLLTRAD
+246 LAPEVVSDLLARSE

-271 HAQKV
+271 HATKV
-276 LEDGGVLAGWQL
+276 LEDGGVLSGWQL
-288 APKRATRKW
+288 SPKRATRKW
-297 TDESKALEALEAAG
+297 IDEAAAVVALEAAG

-322 ISPAAAEK
+322 ISPAVAEK
-330 LLGKDR
+330 LLGKEK
-336 KHVLDDITKK
+336 KHVLEDITKK